1 MPATSW
7 QRPESWLADAF
18 RLDQDPKAGLRLR
31 HCLNHRNDTTMDTTD
46 QLSASC
52 PSCESTDVRSAYV
65 RSAFWH
71 DDRLVVI
78 EDLPALVCN
87 TCGEQ
92 FYDDGTVLLIDR
104 MRANGFPPEDAVR
117 ELRVPVFSCRSV
129 RISLARSTV

>member
-1 MPATSW
+1 MNTS
-7 QRPESWLADAF
+7 E
-18 RLDQDPKAGLRLR
+18 
-31 HCLNHRNDTTMDTTD
+31 

-52 PSCESTDVRSAYV
+52 PTCESTNVRSAYV

-92 FYDDGTVLLIDR
+92 FYDDATMLLIDR
-104 MRANGFPPEDAVR
+104 LRATNFPPEDAVR
-117 ELRVPVFSCRSV
+117 ELCVPVFSCRSV
-129 RISLARSTV
+129 ASSEMPSEIA